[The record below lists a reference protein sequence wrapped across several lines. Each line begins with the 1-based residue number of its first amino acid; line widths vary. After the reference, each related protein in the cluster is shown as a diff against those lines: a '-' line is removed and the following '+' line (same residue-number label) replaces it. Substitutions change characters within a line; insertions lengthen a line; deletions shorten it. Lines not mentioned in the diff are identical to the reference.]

1 MRQITYKEIIWILI
15 IVLLWN
21 PVMILLLSKS
31 ILAAIVIPL
40 LIIVLTLYLMS
51 SKSHVLKVVVFNVGL
66 LLSLLCHAEL
76 IFRVVFSQYDIA
88 NLYEVKDKYYF
99 NKPLLKETFFDK
111 DFTSVY
117 ITNRDGY
124 RIGSVFD
131 QDKTVDTCSFLFIGD
146 SFTQGA
152 QVNYDEMFSTL
163 IGDSLKK
170 TVINGGISGAGIFD
184 EYYFF
189 INQGYNLKPSV
200 VFLELGVF
208 NDFFDV
214 EIHHP
219 SKFTNYLM
227 DISLYRYFKYNIHK
241 EKLPLGRWTEP
252 FFATKEDNANSNILY
267 KEMTNTKHRDIQNLK
282 RGLIAFKKAVDT
294 CHGKLIIILIPSK
307 EQISNK
313 LLKEVQ
319 KAYAIKDNELDMSY
333 PNRLMK
339 QISKEID
346 VPLIDLYSSFKSSQ
360 KFPFFTHDEHMNK
373 VGHRIVA
380 QEIIKYL
387 ATDK

>member
-1 MRQITYKEIIWILI
+1 MERIAYKEIIWILI

-21 PVMILLLSKS
+21 PIMVLLLTKS
-31 ILAAIVIPL
+31 ILAAIIMPL
-40 LIIVLTLYLMS
+40 LIIALYLYLMK
-51 SKSHVLKVVVFNVGL
+51 SKSKAMMIFVFNFGL

-76 IFRVVFSQYDIA
+76 IFRVVFNQYNIA

-99 NKPLLKETFFDK
+99 NKPLLKETFFDQ

-117 ITNRDGY
+117 ITNKDGY
-124 RIGSVFD
+124 RIGNVSG
-131 QDKTVDTCSFLFIGD
+131 QDKAIDTCSFLFIGD

-152 QVNYDEMFSTL
+152 QVNYEEMFSTL

-170 TVINGGISGAGIFD
+170 AVVNGGISGAGIFD
-184 EYYFF
+184 EYYYF
-189 INQGYNLKPSV
+189 INQGYSLRPSV

-219 SKFTNYLM
+219 SKLKNYLM
-227 DISLYRYFKYNIHK
+227 DISLYRYFQYNIHK
-241 EKLPLGRWTEP
+241 EILPLGRWTEP
-252 FFATKEDNANSNILY
+252 FFATTEDNANFNILY
-267 KEMTNTKHRDIQNLK
+267 KEMTNTKYRDIQNLK
-282 RGLIAFKKAVDT
+282 RGLVAFKKAVDT
-294 CHGKLIIILIPSK
+294 CNSKLIIILIPSK
-307 EQISNK
+307 EQISSE
-313 LLKEVQ
+313 LLREVQ
-319 KAYAIKDNELDMSY
+319 KAYGIKDYEPDMSY

-346 VPLIDLYSSFKSSQ
+346 VPLIDLSNSFKSSQ
-360 KFPFFTHDEHMNK
+360 VFPFFTHDEHMNK

-380 QEIIKYL
+380 EEVISYL
-387 ATDK
+387 ATEK